1 MGARPQPVRGRR
13 AALIAILLGLAG
25 CSAAVAESAE
35 SQGPEAATLMED
47 LMADRGSIGG
57 EFSLADQHGRRAGT
71 GQWRGKVVLLYF
83 GDVSCPDACPT
94 DLAAIGAAIAA
105 LGPQGRQVQP
115 VFVTL
120 DPLRDTADRIGPYA
134 EHFHPRFLALRGSEA
149 DTRTIATA
157 YKVYY
162 ARVPRGPAGDY
173 AIEHSSFTYVL
184 DEQGHYAGFFPPATT
199 GSRIAERLRDMIHRQ

>member
-1 MGARPQPVRGRR
+1 M
-13 AALIAILLGLAG
+13 AILLGLAG
-25 CSAAVAESAE
+25 CGGTVAQSAE
-35 SQGPEAATLMED
+35 PQRRDAATLMED
-47 LMADRGSIGG
+47 LMANRGPIGG
-57 EFSLADQHGRRAGT
+57 EFSLADQHGQRAGT

-83 GDVSCPDACPT
+83 GDLSCPDACPT

-120 DPLRDTADRIGPYA
+120 DPLRDTPDRIGPYA

-184 DEQGHYAGFFPPATT
+184 DGQGRYAGFFPPATA
-199 GSRIAERLRDMIHRQ
+199 GNRIAERLRDMIQSQ